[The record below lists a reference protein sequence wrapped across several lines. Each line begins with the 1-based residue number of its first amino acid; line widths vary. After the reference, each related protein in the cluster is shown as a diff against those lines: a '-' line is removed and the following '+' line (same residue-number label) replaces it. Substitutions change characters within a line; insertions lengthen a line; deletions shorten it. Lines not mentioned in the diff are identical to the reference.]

1 MDELVIVTPMGL
13 EGRAVRRHLSRAGNV
28 VSGMGAIRAAN
39 AGRAIAD
46 SGPVAMAVAGF
57 AGGLCA
63 GQRPGQVVVASE
75 LSTSD
80 DDASSVAL
88 PSAAGDRRPALPR
101 RLRRDRRTGRVDH
114 ASWRGVIAGGSSPP
128 TGAVAVDME
137 SAWLAGPL
145 LAIAPHRVAVVRVL
159 SDTPDHELI
168 RPTMGRSL
176 RTAYRT
182 LRAVAPVVETWAA
195 AVAPRTAVLASPRS
209 FCAGVERAITI
220 VRRALEQYGPPVYV
234 RRQII
239 HNTHVVAEL
248 TAAGAVFVA
257 ELDEVPRGAVTVLA
271 AHGVAP
277 AVREQAAARDLV
289 LIDATCPLVA
299 KVHTEARARARRRLL
314 DRAHRPRR
322 PRGDRRDPGRG
333 ARAHPGDLDA
343 PTRSTRSRFATPT
356 GSPTSPRPRS
366 PSTRPR
372 PSSPPSRSASPRSSA
387 HAPTTSATPRRTARS
402 RCAPSPPNPTWCSS
416 SARRTRRTPTAWWRS
431 PAARASPPTS
441 WRTRPR
447 STCRGSPP
455 LAPSGSPP
463 APRRPTI
470 SSTAWSTVLPA
481 SVPTTVVE
489 RNGHHEDVHFSLP
502 PEVR

>member
-28 VSGMGAIRAAN
+28 VSGMGPIRAAN

-63 GQRPGQVVVASE
+63 GQRPGQVVVANE
-75 LSTSD
+75 LSTS

-88 PSAAGDRRPALPR
+88 PSAPAIADQLSRAGFDVIVGPVVSTTKLAWGDRRRQLA
-101 RLRRDRRTGRVDH
+101 
-114 ASWRGVIAGGSSPP
+114 A

-209 FCAGVERAITI
+209 FCAGVERAIT
-220 VRRALEQYGPPVYV
+220 VVHRALEQYGPPVYV

-277 AVREQAAARDLV
+277 TVREQAAARDLV
-289 LIDATCPLVA
+289 LIDAT
-299 KVHTEARARARRRLL
+299 
-314 DRAHRPRR
+314 
-322 PRGDRRDPGRG
+322 
-333 ARAHPGDLDA
+333 
-343 PTRSTRSRFATPT
+343 
-356 GSPTSPRPRS
+356 
-366 PSTRPR
+366 
-372 PSSPPSRSASPRSSA
+372 
-387 HAPTTSATPRRTARS
+387 
-402 RCAPSPPNPTWCSS
+402 
-416 SARRTRRTPTAWWRS
+416 
-431 PAARASPPTS
+431 
-441 WRTRPR
+441 
-447 STCRGSPP
+447 
-455 LAPSGSPP
+455 
-463 APRRPTI
+463 
-470 SSTAWSTVLPA
+470 
-481 SVPTTVVE
+481 
-489 RNGHHEDVHFSLP
+489 
-502 PEVR
+502 

>member
-46 SGPVAMAVAGF
+46 NGPVAMAVAGF
-57 AGGLCA
+57 AGGLRA

-88 PSAAGDRRPALPR
+88 PSAPAVADQLSRAGFDVIVGPVVSTTKLAWGDRRRQLA
-101 RLRRDRRTGRVDH
+101 
-114 ASWRGVIAGGSSPP
+114 A
-128 TGAVAVDME
+128 TGAVAADME

-159 SDTPDHELI
+159 SDAPDHELI

-209 FCAGVERAITI
+209 FCAGVERAITV

-257 ELDEVPRGAVTVLA
+257 ELDEVPRGALTVLA

-277 AVREQAAARDLV
+277 AVREQAAARDLL

-299 KVHTEARARARRRLL
+299 KVHNEARARVRDGYSIVLIGHDDHEEIVGTQGEAPQHIQVISSVDEVDALEVPDPDRVAYLTQTTLALDETAAVVAALAERFPTIVGPRADDICYASQNRQESVRAVAAESDLVLVVGSPNSSNSNRLVEVARREGVT
-314 DRAHRPRR
+314 AHLVE
-322 PRGDRRDPGRG
+322 DETEI
-333 ARAHPGDLDA
+333 DLSWLA
-343 PTRSTRSRFATPT
+343 
-356 GSPTSPRPRS
+356 
-366 PSTRPR
+366 
-372 PSSPPSRSASPRSSA
+372 
-387 HAPTTSATPRRTARS
+387 
-402 RCAPSPPNPTWCSS
+402 
-416 SARRTRRTPTAWWRS
+416 
-431 PAARASPPTS
+431 AARTVGITAGASAPDHLVH
-441 WRTRPR
+441 RVVDR
-447 STCRGSPP
+447 
-455 LAPSGSPP
+455 LACLG
-463 APRRPTI
+463 A
-470 SSTAWSTVLPA
+470 
-481 SVPTTVVE
+481 TTVVE
-489 RNGHHEDVHFSLP
+489 RNGHHEDVHFPLP
-502 PEVR
+502 AEVR